1 MASENCKQFDT
12 QIDVLTQQ
20 IQGLRTQKQEQKCGD
35 SSVTSEG
42 SGSKMILQE
51 LMTQAMNIY
60 TKLDIQ
66 NCSEDN
72 NYKDLES
79 KINTIGNRVKTPQDV
94 ENYVQPIFEKIFE
107 DKSTVDFLNKCNILK
122 KIVSFLLM
130 ISYKSKT
137 DITIKK
143 ESKGSIKY
151 IIKKGQFQ
159 KLIDMMNPIFYFGRS
174 IDYSINSLYNV
185 LLKLRKAKEANK
197 PFFIIGSGGRTRRY
211 RKGKRTTTKRS
222 RLAKVT
228 NRYKRYKNKS
238 KNQKRR

>member
-1 MASENCKQFDT
+1 MASESCKQFDT
-12 QIDVLTQQ
+12 QIDELTQK
-20 IQGLRTQKQEQKCGD
+20 IQGLRTQKQQEKCVN

-42 SGSKMILQE
+42 SGSKMTLQE
-51 LMTQAMNIY
+51 LMNQAMNSY

-66 NCSEDN
+66 TCSEDN
-72 NYKDLES
+72 NYRDLQS
-79 KINTIGNRVKTPQDV
+79 KIDEIGREVKTTDDV
-94 ENYVQPIFEKIFE
+94 EKYVQPIFEKIFE

-130 ISYKSKT
+130 ISFKYKT
-137 DITIKK
+137 DITIKR
-143 ESKGSIKY
+143 EPNGSIKY
-151 IIKKGQFQ
+151 IIQKGQFQ
-159 KLIDMMNPIFYFGRS
+159 KLIDIMNPIFYNGKS
-174 IDYSINSLYNV
+174 IDYSINSLYQV
-185 LLKLRKAKEANK
+185 LLKLRKAKE
-197 PFFIIGSGGRTRRY
+197 PGMFGRGGRTRRY